1 LNAPVLK
8 TGIGGNLDRGFESH
22 PRRSLITQQC
32 PLSLATTTQ
41 PAFGRI
47 RENLWAGSSIFL

>member
-22 PRRSLITQQC
+22 PRR
-32 PLSLATTTQ
+32 
-41 PAFGRI
+41 FFRHDWRG
-47 RENLWAGSSIFL
+47 